1 MCRDAQ
7 FCSVLLFLSS
17 GASYDITQFQ
27 KYLGYFWFF
36 ISSTFRIKLTDAR
49 CRKRQRQM
57 VLFILPQW
65 HPGSNCSKSLEWI
78 FLDFSVSLHSYTKPH
93 MYGYTYCIQLWESAH
108 VQQNQMWWCFVLEL
122 AISAE
127 QCSNFYAC
135 IILMPVLFS
144 DPSNVADLSSIAEC
158 GIISNLYS
166 K

>member
-1 MCRDAQ
+1 MCHHAQ

-36 ISSTFRIKLTDAR
+36 ISSMFRIKLTDAR

-57 VLFILPQW
+57 VLFLLSQW

-108 VQQNQMWWCFVLEL
+108 CSAKIRCGGVLFWNL
-122 AISAE
+122 PFLP
-127 QCSNFYAC
+127 SNAVTF
-135 IILMPVLFS
+135 MPVLF
-144 DPSNVADLSSIAEC
+144 EC
-158 GIISNLYS
+158 LCCSLTHQT
-166 K
+166 